1 MRIYMRAHAAK
12 ELDLLDLDLDLLD
25 FGFEKTN
32 LQIKYHRLVRAKT
45 FFDLRF
51 ANFFFAKGKS
61 PGRDIMKKNKLFL

>member
-25 FGFEKTN
+25 LDLKKPIFKSNTTVWCAQK
-32 LQIKYHRLVRAKT
+32 L

-51 ANFFFAKGKS
+51 ANFFFSLKERVQGGTS
-61 PGRDIMKKNKLFL
+61 